1 MKPGKLAILLSLAGS
16 LILLS
21 LRKQTK
27 ENTTIFSF
35 LKSFAIYFITLYIIV
50 KILRKIRLSIENFF
64 LSRERKALRDKAG
77 PSNYVPYTAET
88 VEAETS
94 RLRAS
99 FNSGITRDLHWRRQ
113 QLLSLLDL
121 INDNE
126 VDICNA
132 VFSDMHKNPSELK
145 ICELYALKRT
155 IQHYAD
161 NIYNM
166 ATPHMLPP
174 TLDTFMCRAYVVP
187 DPLGVVTVIGVWN
200 YPVSLSLTPLAGAI
214 AGGNCTLLKLPNS
227 SPKYSALMTS
237 LLPKYLDMRC
247 LAVEW
252 AEGTRTI
259 QALKDQDVDLIF
271 FTGSPNV
278 GKILY
283 EAAAKKMIPVLLEL
297 GGKNP
302 CIVDSSVTDDTL
314 ERLAW
319 SKFMNAGQTC
329 IAPDYVLCVDDNNK
343 GCKGKTTE
351 RIIRVVSN
359 ALEKQYGK
367 TAEEQMSSE
376 DFGHLASQRAF
387 NNVRKLL
394 DGVKEY
400 VRYGGEYDQK
410 RCVISPTIVVD
421 PPKDSDIANQEI
433 FGPILPILNF
443 DSYDDAIAFANS
455 HGTPLACY
463 VLSENKKVQKMVL
476 EKVRSGGAGINDCVM
491 HFANHELPFGGCGTS
506 GVGKYHGGEKT
517 FEVFTN
523 QRSLIVANPIVDTIF
538 NYVKRPPYTWI
549 HKYVLPFIIE
559 HS

>member
-1 MKPGKLAILLSLAGS
+1 MRHNQIALLLSIGGS

-21 LRKQTK
+21 LNRPPSAS
-27 ENTTIFSF
+27 ILSF
-35 LKSFAIYFITLYIIV
+35 LKLFLKYFLTLYVLIWVI
-50 KILRKIRLSIENFF
+50 RKIRLFIENLL
-64 LSRERKALRDKAG
+64 LSRERKALRSRAG
-77 PSNYVPYTAET
+77 PSNYTPYTADT
-88 VEAETS
+88 VETETA

-99 FNSGITRDLHWRRQ
+99 FNSGITRDLRWRRQ

-121 INDNE
+121 INENE
-126 VDICNA
+126 AEICSA
-132 VFSDMHKNPSELK
+132 VYADMHKNPAELK

-155 IQHYAD
+155 LQEYAD
-161 NIYNM
+161 NIYEM
-166 ATPHMLPP
+166 ASPRLLPP

-227 SPKYSALMTS
+227 SPRYSALLTS
-237 LLPKYLDMRC
+237 LLPRYLDMRC

-271 FTGSPNV
+271 FTGSPGV

-283 EAAAKKMIPVLLEL
+283 EAAAKRMIPVLLEL

-302 CIVDSSVTDDTL
+302 CIVDSSVDDATL

-329 IAPDYVLCVDDNNK
+329 IAPDYVLCVEESEK
-343 GCKGKTTE
+343 CKCKGETVE
-351 RIIRVVSN
+351 RIVRVVSK
-359 ALEKQYGK
+359 ALEAEYGK
-367 TAEEQMSSE
+367 TAEEQMNSA
-376 DFGHLASQRAF
+376 DFGHLASERAF
-387 NNVRKLL
+387 NNVHKLL
-394 DGVKEY
+394 VGVKDY
-400 VRYGGEYDQK
+400 VRYGGECDK
-410 RCVISPTIVVD
+410 RRCVISPTIVVD
-421 PPKDSDIANQEI
+421 PPRDSDIANQEI
-433 FGPILPILNF
+433 FGPILPILSF
-443 DSYDDAIAFANS
+443 ESYDEAIAFANS

-463 VLSENKKVQKMVL
+463 VLSQRKEVQKMVL
-476 EKVRSGGAGINDCVM
+476 ERVRSGGAGINDCVM
-491 HFANHELPFGGCGTS
+491 HFANHNLPFGGCGSS

-523 QRSLIVANPIVDTIF
+523 QRSLIVANPVVDTVF
-538 NYVKRPPYTWI
+538 NYLKRPPYTWI
-549 HKYVLPFIIE
+549 HKYLLPFIIE